1 MLILSNN
8 CLIRFMFL
16 TPGEDSTPEFISR
29 HHGLISIALSTFS
42 QLIPPER
49 IILISKSFTLFIT
62 VSYTHL
68 RAHETT

>member
-68 RAHETT
+68 TLPT